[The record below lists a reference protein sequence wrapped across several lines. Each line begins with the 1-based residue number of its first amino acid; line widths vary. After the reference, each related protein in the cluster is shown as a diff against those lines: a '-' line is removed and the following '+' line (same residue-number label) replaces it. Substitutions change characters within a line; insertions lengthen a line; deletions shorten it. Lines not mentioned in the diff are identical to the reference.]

1 MGVLSLVPGLQLGA
15 VLLAGIVTISVF
27 HTLCLSRLSHF
38 PGPVVAKFT
47 NAYRA
52 FRTWMG
58 RIDLEHLAW
67 HKTYGS
73 AVRIGPNTVMLN
85 DPNMIRVV
93 FTTKGIWQ
101 KSEMYKPNEALV
113 DGKRISSLFNTTDE
127 AYHTAANKPVKP
139 LYSLSK
145 VQEVEPLVDES
156 LEYLM
161 KKFDAQYT
169 DKGVVCKWDDWM
181 TWWAW
186 DAMFNITYG
195 EHMGFMDKQD
205 DIVNFIHASTV
216 GVYYFSAISQIPWL
230 DNWLD
235 KNPIVRI
242 GPPQASTSIGVA
254 YMKLAE
260 YTQKKTAAKEN
271 PESDSSNNGRPE
283 TYVDKFLRLKETH
296 PEIVDDNHVLQ
307 YSLFNMLAGGDTTAS
322 VLRASMYHL
331 SKNPSCYERL
341 QAELDGAGLPSLP
354 ARFKDVSGLAY
365 LTAVVR
371 ETMRINPGVSQT
383 IERIAPKEG
392 LTLPDGRFIPAD
404 ARVAM
409 DPSVIM
415 KNEPIFGPED
425 VMEFHPKRW
434 LRRDGESDDD
444 FDARSRKMVS
454 TLDFV
459 FGYGKRMC
467 TGRYLAWM
475 EIFKFLATMYSVY
488 DIKLKDADHEWKYR
502 AAWFVFQ
509 TDIPVLITRRKR
521 A

>member
-1 MGVLSLVPGLQLGA
+1 MAVLSLVPGLQLG
-15 VLLAGIVTISVF
+15 VLLAGIAAASVL
-27 HTLCLSRLSHF
+27 HTLCFSRLSRF
-38 PGPVVAKFT
+38 PGPVAAKFT

-58 RIDLEHLAW
+58 RVDLEHLAW
-67 HKTYGS
+67 HKTYGP

-85 DPNMIRVV
+85 DPNMIKVV
-93 FTTKGIWQ
+93 FATKGTWK

-113 DGKRISSLFNTTDE
+113 DGKRITNLFNTTDE
-127 AYHTAANKPVKP
+127 AYHTVANKPVKP

-145 VQEVEPLVDES
+145 VQEVEPLIDES

-161 KKFDAQYT
+161 KKLDAQYT
-169 DKGVVCKWDDWM
+169 GKGAVCKWDDWM
-181 TWWAW
+181 SWWAW

-195 EHMGFMDKQD
+195 EHLGFMDKQG
-205 DIVNFIHASTV
+205 DIVDFMHASTA
-216 GVYYFSAISQIPWL
+216 GVHYFAVVSQIPWL
-230 DNWLD
+230 DNLLD
-235 KNPIVRI
+235 KNPIMRI
-242 GPPQASTSIGVA
+242 GPPQTITGMAMAHT
-254 YMKLAE
+254 KLVE
-260 YTQKKTAAKEN
+260 YAQKKAAAEEK
-271 PESDSSNNGRPE
+271 PESDGSGNGRVE
-283 TYVDKFLRLKETH
+283 TYVDKFLRLKETY
-296 PEIVDDNHVLQ
+296 PEIVDDDLVFQ
-307 YSLFNMLAGGDTTAS
+307 YTLFNMIAGGDTTAS
-322 VLRASMYHL
+322 VLRASVYHL
-331 SKNPSCYERL
+331 AKNPSCCERL
-341 QAELDGAGLPSLP
+341 QAELDGAGLSSLP
-354 ARFKDVSGLAY
+354 ARFKEVSGLTY

-371 ETMRINPGVSQT
+371 ETMRVNPGVSLT
-383 IERIAPKEG
+383 IERVAPKEG
-392 LTLPDGRFIPAD
+392 LTLPDGRFIPGD

-425 VMEFHPKRW
+425 VMEFHPERW

-467 TGRYLAWM
+467 TGRHLAWM
-475 EIFKFLATMYSVY
+475 EVFKLLATMYSVY
-488 DIKLKDADHEWKYR
+488 DIKLKDAHHEWKYR

-509 TDIPVLITRRKR
+509 SDIPVLITRRKR